1 MQLNIYIPK
10 EKASILLALDRIA
23 ETTKRP
29 KNELVLE
36 ALERYLPGATTG
48 TLKKFSLGTVN
59 SIRRAD
65 IYERRLTR

>member
-10 EKASILLALDRIA
+10 EKAGILSALDRIA

-36 ALERYLPGATTG
+36 ALERYLPGATVG
-48 TLKKFSLGTVN
+48 TLKKFSLGAVD
-59 SIRRAD
+59 SIHRAEL
-65 IYERRLTR
+65 YERRLTR